1 MNGSGAAAGSAW
13 AARSRGAFTT
23 HHVRVWLALV
33 VLIGLV
39 ATAGYMLIEGWSL
52 GDALYMTVI
61 TLTTVGFRE
70 VAPLDAA
77 GRAWTMVVS
86 VAAVGLIFGTVGIVV
101 EFMVGEVASGR
112 REARRMERQVGALR
126 DHFVLCGYG
135 RVGSTV
141 ARELRH
147 GALPVVVVD
156 VVPESIERA
165 RTDGFLV
172 VEGDATQDATLRAA
186 GVERAA
192 GLITTLDTD
201 AHNVY
206 VVLSARALNERLV
219 IVGRAN
225 TPEAEGKLTRAGA
238 NRVVSPYDMAGHRL
252 AELAIRP
259 RVTDYLDAALS
270 HRHLAFGLEEL
281 AVPSG
286 GRLDGARV
294 EDLRAE
300 GVLVLAVAHDAG
312 EYEAVPPSERRLAAG
327 ENLIVSG
334 TGEALAR
341 LRAHP

>member
-1 MNGSGAAAGSAW
+1 MSGTTAPSRPAG
-13 AARSRGAFTT
+13 ARSPSGITAR
-23 HHVRVWLALV
+23 HVRIWLALV
-33 VLIGLV
+33 VGIVFL
-39 ATAGYMLIEGWSL
+39 ATAGYMLLLGWSAW
-52 GDALYMTVI
+52 DALYMTVN

-70 VAPLDAA
+70 VQPLDNV
-77 GRAWTMVVS
+77 GRAWTMA
-86 VAAVGLIFGTVGIVV
+86 VAVAGVGIIFGTVGIVA
-101 EFMVGEVASGR
+101 EFVVSEVASGR
-112 REARRMERQVGALR
+112 REARRMEQEVAALH

-147 GALPVVVVD
+147 GGRAVVVVD
-156 VVPESIERA
+156 VVAESIERA
-165 RTDGFLV
+165 RADEFLV
-172 VEGDATQDATLRAA
+172 VEGDATQDATLKAA

-206 VVLSARALNERLV
+206 VILSARALNERLV

-225 TPEAEGKLTRAGA
+225 THEAEAKLTRAGA

-259 RVTDYLDAALS
+259 RITDYLDAALS
-270 HRHLAFGLEEL
+270 HRRLEFGLEEL

-286 GRLDGARV
+286 GRLDGATV
-294 EDLRAE
+294 DALRQE
-300 GVLVLAVAHDAG
+300 GVLVLAIAHESG
-312 EYEAVPPSERRLAAG
+312 EYEAVPPAKRALAAG
-327 ENLIVSG
+327 ETLILSG